1 MADQKIVIDARIN
14 RKAAQ
19 ADLRALKADVTAT
32 ARQIASLGKQIS
44 TAQNKHLKL
53 GDDLKTAQEA
63 AASTQEAI
71 QSLGKKMSLDK
82 QYGELQGQNEALT
95 ATLGQQDQKVQ
106 RLTADYQSFLD
117 ARDKA
122 GDNFTPEQAAAS
134 EKANADYKAQ
144 IAEAKAAAD
153 ATAAQLDSVAQ
164 QMDAL
169 RSQGA
174 GAESP
179 ADTKQMDK
187 LNAQLEQQQAKV
199 EQIKAD
205 YDAQGQAVAGLQ
217 SQHEALKSTLQQEQ
231 DAVEQQSVA
240 LAKMPTSTSLQSA
253 AAPNMAA
260 RFTKAGKAA
269 NYLSHRMRRLVT
281 SALIFNIISK
291 ALNAMVTTMGN
302 ALLKTSEFR
311 TAFAQLKG
319 SVATA
324 AAGLASAIAPALT
337 WILNLISSLINA
349 FIQLI
354 SLITGKGIGAMK
366 KQGQAIANTGKSA
379 GAAANQLAKFDELD
393 VLDKGSGSDTVAPD
407 FSGITDET
415 SKISDL
421 LKDLVE
427 KFKEGFTKGFGDAG
441 EGLKNIKADLA
452 KIGES
457 LKEIWTDPAV
467 SAAVKRWTESV
478 AYELGALA
486 GSVASIGISIAENL
500 VGGMAR
506 YLERSKDFLK
516 SILANI
522 FNLGAD
528 LNYLFGDFAA
538 AVAEIFRSLGSEGA
552 KQLTS
557 GLIGTFLNSVLGMIQ
572 TVQQVAYALE
582 KPLFQPIIDNATQ
595 IRETLS
601 NLFAAVAPFFVG
613 ISDGVAE
620 FYTALGGLFNDVL
633 RPLIDALAEFYS
645 NTLSGLLDDAN
656 EFLDGLSGHSDTLH
670 AIGENIGFIIGA
682 LTAGLAVFET
692 LKTVGT
698 LVTGVFN
705 GISAAAGFVSTAV
718 GFLASPFGIAVAVI
732 AAVIAAGVL
741 LYQNWDT
748 VKAKAQE
755 LADKLSPI
763 FETIKGIV
771 EDVANAAQ
779 NVWNNY
785 LKPVLTSAGNAVQ
798 NLWRIIQTFWNT
810 ILKPILDNIVEN
822 LQQLWENT
830 LQPLWNHIAALVES
844 VVGLVQ
850 TLAHWVLAIV
860 SAIVQ
865 AVLEFW
871 NQVLAPLINWLLATF
886 GPVFTDIFNTVG
898 DIVTTVATLIGDE
911 IDIILDVLTGLI
923 TFVTDVLQGDWE
935 GAWNTIKETFMNIWD
950 DMKKRADD
958 VLGGIQEFIENI
970 IQAVKDLV
978 GGLGEL
984 GGTVLE
990 KVSSAWNTL
999 TQGTPHSPYSSYS
1012 MADTG
1017 GVPVT
1022 QALAGLPIPALAQ
1035 GAVIPANRKFLAVLG
1050 DQTNGTNVEAP
1061 LATIQQALAEVM
1073 EAYGGQ
1079 QQDITI
1085 RFAGDLAQLARVLKP
1100 YIDKEENRRGVKL
1113 VTGGVY

>member
-19 ADLRALKADVTAT
+19 ADLRALKSDVTAT
-32 ARQIASLGKQIS
+32 AREIASLDKQIS
-44 TAQNKHLKL
+44 SAQNKHLKL
-53 GDDLKTAQEA
+53 ADDLKAAQEA
-63 AASTQEAI
+63 AAGTQEAI
-71 QSLGKKMSLDK
+71 QNLNKKMDLDK
-82 QYGELQGQNEALT
+82 QYSDLQGQNETLT
-95 ATLGQQDQKVQ
+95 ATLGEQDQKVQ
-106 RLTADYQSFLD
+106 QLTADYQSFLD
-117 ARDKA
+117 ARDKM
-122 GDNFTPEQAAAS
+122 GDSFTPEQAAAS
-134 EKANADYKAQ
+134 ERANANYKTQ
-144 IAEAKAAAD
+144 IAAAKAAAD
-153 ATAAQLDSVAQ
+153 ATAAQLDSVTQ

-174 GAESP
+174 GPTDA
-179 ADTKQMDK
+179 ADAKQMDK
-187 LNAQLEQQQAKV
+187 LNAQLGQQQAKV
-199 EQIKAD
+199 EQTKAD
-205 YDAQGQAVAGLQ
+205 YDAQGQAVSELQ
-217 SQHEALKSTLQQEQ
+217 NKHNSLNATLQQEQ
-231 DAVEQQSVA
+231 QAVEQQTAA
-240 LAKMPTSTSLQSA
+240 LAKMPKSTASKSSA
-253 AAPNMAA
+253 SAVAPDMAA

-269 NYLSHRMRRLVT
+269 NYLGHRMRGLVMG
-281 SALIFNIISK
+281 ALIFNVISK
-291 ALNAMVTTMGN
+291 ALSAMVSTMGA
-302 ALLKTSEFR
+302 ALLKTSEFK

-366 KQGQAIANTGKSA
+366 KQGQAIASTGKSA
-379 GAAANQLAKFDELD
+379 GSAANQLAKFDELD
-393 VLDKGSGSDTVAPD
+393 VLDKGGGGSGVTPD

-415 SKISDL
+415 AKISDFM
-421 LKDLVE
+421 KDLLD
-427 KFKEGFTKGFGDAG
+427 KFKEGFKKGFGDAG

-452 KIGES
+452 KIGEL
-457 LKEIWTDPAV
+457 LKEIWEDPEV
-467 SAAVKRWTESV
+467 SAAVKLWSESV

-528 LNYLFGDFAA
+528 LNYLRGDFFASI
-538 AVAEIFRSLGSEGA
+538 AEIFRSLGSEGA
-552 KQLTS
+552 KQMTS

-572 TVQQVAYALE
+572 TVEQVVYALE
-582 KPLFQPIIDNATQ
+582 KPLFQPIIDNATK
-595 IRETLS
+595 IRETFS
-601 NLFAAVAPFFVG
+601 NLFAAIAPFFVG

-645 NTLSGLLDDAN
+645 NTLSGLLDDVN
-656 EFLDGLSGHSDTLH
+656 EFLDGLSGKSDTLH
-670 AIGENIGFIIGA
+670 SIGENIGFIIGA
-682 LTAGLAVFET
+682 LTAGLAVFEM

-705 GISAAAGFVSTAV
+705 GISTAAGFVSTAV
-718 GFLASPFGIAVAVI
+718 SFLASPFGIAVAVI
-732 AAVIAAGVL
+732 GAVIAAGVL

-748 VKAKAQE
+748 VQAKAQE
-755 LADKLSPI
+755 LQDKLTPV
-763 FETIKGIV
+763 FDAIKTV
-771 EDVANAAQ
+771 AEDVATTAQ

-785 LKPVLTSAGNAVQ
+785 IKPVLTSAGNAVQ
-798 NLWRIIQTFWNT
+798 NLWTIVQTFWNT
-810 ILKPILDNIVEN
+810 ILKPILDNIAEN
-822 LQQLWENT
+822 IQQLWTNT
-830 LQPLWNHIAALVES
+830 LQPLWDHIAALVES

-850 TLAHWVLAIV
+850 TLMHWVLAVV

-865 AVLEFW
+865 GVLELW

-886 GPVFTDIFNTVG
+886 GPVFTDIFNAVG

-911 IDIILDVLTGLI
+911 IDIVLDVLTGLI

-950 DMKKRADD
+950 DMQKRAED

-984 GGTVLE
+984 GGSVFE
-990 KVSSAWNTL
+990 KVSSAWSTL
-999 TQGTPHSPYSSYS
+999 TQGTPHSPYS
-1012 MADTG
+1012 MNDAAE
-1017 GVPVT
+1017 PVA
-1022 QALAGLPIPALAQ
+1022 QALTSAPIPALAR
-1035 GAVIPANRKFLAVLG
+1035 GAVIPANHRFLAMLG
-1050 DQTNGTNVEAP
+1050 DQTNGTNIEAP
-1061 LATIQQALAEVM
+1061 LETIQQALAEVM
-1073 EAYGGQ
+1073 EAYTG

-1100 YIDKEENRRGVKL
+1100 YIDKEESRRGARL
-1113 VTGGVY
+1113 ISGGVY